1 MHEHIII
8 ISLDALGSKDF
19 NRIKDTEGFA
29 YLIENGGYS
38 DTVRSVYPSL
48 TYPAHTTIVTGKLPR
63 NHGVINNTKLQP
75 EREKPDWYWYKKD
88 IHGGTIYDIAKNQKK
103 TVAAFLWPVTGR
115 SGITYNLP
123 EILPVRFYQ
132 TQVGQV
138 LQAGSPRFCLEIDKK
153 FSHLR
158 QGIEEPYLDN
168 FTHEAA
174 KYTFKKY
181 APYMTL
187 IHYVDLDS
195 IRHKH
200 GYDSPEAGESLKR
213 YAEKIKNWI
222 DFLKL
227 EGKLDTTLLVVL
239 GDHSQ
244 MPVDKVIRPNVFL
257 RKLGLIRMLENDIV
271 DWKAYFKSCDG
282 SGYIYVKNKKNTELL
297 DLLRDNLTVLSA
309 YEENGIKNFI
319 DGRFAGIMGADPTC
333 AFMLEAQRGFYF
345 SEDPCGEYSEEV
357 KADDGKPIPGL
368 LQSSHGYHPSY
379 EDYKTVFLMAGPG
392 VKRGVRVPDICLID
406 EGPTIAKL
414 MGSSLW
420 GVDGRIRY
428 EFIDYQKV

>member
-8 ISLDALGSKDF
+8 ISLDALGSEDF

-153 FSHLR
+153 FPTCGRVSKSPTWTTSPTKRPNTPLKSMPLHDPDPLC
-158 QGIEEPYLDN
+158 GS
-168 FTHEAA
+168 
-174 KYTFKKY
+174 
-181 APYMTL
+181 
-187 IHYVDLDS
+187 DS

-200 GYDSPEAGESLKR
+200 GYDSPEAV
-213 YAEKIKNWI
+213 N
-222 DFLKL
+222 
-227 EGKLDTTLLVVL
+227 
-239 GDHSQ
+239 H
-244 MPVDKVIRPNVFL
+244 
-257 RKLGLIRMLENDIV
+257 
-271 DWKAYFKSCDG
+271 
-282 SGYIYVKNKKNTELL
+282 
-297 DLLRDNLTVLSA
+297 
-309 YEENGIKNFI
+309 
-319 DGRFAGIMGADPTC
+319 
-333 AFMLEAQRGFYF
+333 
-345 SEDPCGEYSEEV
+345 
-357 KADDGKPIPGL
+357 
-368 LQSSHGYHPSY
+368 
-379 EDYKTVFLMAGPG
+379 
-392 VKRGVRVPDICLID
+392 
-406 EGPTIAKL
+406 
-414 MGSSLW
+414 
-420 GVDGRIRY
+420 
-428 EFIDYQKV
+428 